1 MKSFFFII
9 SLFSLTIFSAEGEPC
24 GDYLSSDG
32 LHLGICEEADTD
44 YLDKASLQKG
54 AKMFMNYCYGCH
66 SLKYARFN
74 RVAKDLGIPEDLFQK
89 HLLFGDQKMGDL
101 MTISMDQSEAK
112 DWFGVAPP
120 DLTLE
125 VSLRGADW
133 LYTYLIS
140 FYEDGSR
147 PLGVNNKVLEN
158 VGMPHVLSNLQ
169 GLQKSICKQVSQ
181 SASNGG
187 LKQDPL
193 SGEIITKEQCGFLV
207 VEEEGEMNPKE
218 FKASMKNL
226 TNFLSYM
233 SDPIEEERKY
243 IGKFVVLYLIIFSI
257 LSYLLYREFKKDV
270 H

>member
-1 MKSFFFII
+1 MKSFFFVI
-9 SLFSLTIFSAEGEPC
+9 SLFSLTIFSAEGKPC

-32 LHLGICEEADTD
+32 LHRGICEEADTD

-140 FYEDGSR
+140 FYEDESR

-181 SASNGG
+181 SAFNGG

>member
-1 MKSFFFII
+1 MKIFFFVI

-140 FYEDGSR
+140 FYED
-147 PLGVNNKVLEN
+147 E
-158 VGMPHVLSNLQ
+158 LSNLQ